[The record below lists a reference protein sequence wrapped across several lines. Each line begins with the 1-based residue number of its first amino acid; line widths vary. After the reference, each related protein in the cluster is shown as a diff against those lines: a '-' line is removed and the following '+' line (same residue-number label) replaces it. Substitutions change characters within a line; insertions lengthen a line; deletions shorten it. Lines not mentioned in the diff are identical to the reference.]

1 MNLADNLKKIRKD
14 NNLSQEQLAEKLGV
28 SRQSVSKWESGL
40 SYPEMDKVL
49 QICQLF
55 NLNINELINEDIKE
69 VNELREAQSRSNKYV
84 TSFFDYITK
93 VVDMFSS
100 MKWKEKIKCLFEQ
113 CVIAVIL
120 LIIFAIIGMIGSEI
134 IWSLLQF
141 LPDKVYYPIYNIFSS
156 IYLVIAI
163 IIGVVVLLHIFKIRY
178 LDYYEIVKEE
188 VDTSIEEHV
197 TEVEAKEVENTNDKK
212 NKIVLEKKK
221 EKVVI
226 RDPKHSEYKFLTG
239 LGKVCLWIVKAV
251 VALILCGFVLS
262 LIAFV
267 LCIPIVFL
275 IIKSGF
281 LFIGLLV
288 GLLGLIGLNIIILEL
303 LYNFIVNRKLS
314 KTRTFIVSILSIVLF
329 GLGIGMSIMSLNSF
343 DYLDEENV
351 ETVKD
356 VYTVDMKDSLYL
368 GFHSVTYVEKDID
381 YIEIEIEHSE
391 YFDVEFYEYESS
403 VGSWSYTS
411 FDSVMT
417 LVKQIIKDIN
427 NKKIVSYDDS
437 YNIVVYASK
446 ENIEKLNNNKDK
458 RDSEIEYYERIIEN
472 QNKDYNEVSG
482 KYNDLIECI
491 EDGGYQIIYDSN
503 GNIIGLEEIEE

>member
-1 MNLADNLKKIRKD
+1 MILADNLKKIRKD

-49 QICQLF
+49 QICKLF

-69 VNELREAQSRSNKYV
+69 VNELKEAQVRTNKYV

-113 CVIAVIL
+113 CVIAIIL
-120 LIIFAIIGMIGSEI
+120 VIIFAIIGMIGSGI

-141 LPDKVYYPIYNIFSS
+141 LPDNVYYPIYNIFSS

-163 IIGVVVLLHIFKIRY
+163 IMGVVVLLHIFKIRY

-188 VDTSIEEHV
+188 VDNNVEECV
-197 TEVEAKEVENTNDKK
+197 TELDNTNDKQ
-212 NKIVLEKKK
+212 NKILLEKKK

-251 VALILCGFVLS
+251 VACIFCGFVLS
-262 LIAFV
+262 LVIFV

-275 IIKSGF
+275 IFKSGF

-288 GLLGLIGLNIIILEL
+288 CFLGLVGFNIIVLEL

-314 KTRTFIVSILSIVLF
+314 KTRTFIISILSIILI
-329 GLGIGMSIMSLNSF
+329 GLGIGMSLMSLNSF
-343 DYLDEENV
+343 EYLDEKDV
-351 ETVKD
+351 EMVKD
-356 VYTVDMKDSLYL
+356 VYVVDMKDNLYL
-368 GFHSVTYVEKDID
+368 DFRFVTYVEKDID
-381 YIEIEIEHSE
+381 NIEIEIEHSK
-391 YFDVEFYEYESS
+391 YFDVDFYEYGNSIS
-403 VGSWSYTS
+403 SWSYTS
-411 FDSVMT
+411 FDSTMT
-417 LVKQIIKDIN
+417 LIKKIIRDIN
-427 NKKIVSYDDS
+427 NKKVIDYNDS
-437 YNIVVYASK
+437 YNVIVYASK
-446 ENIEKLNNNKDK
+446 ENIEKLNNYKEKIDL
-458 RDSEIEYYERIIEN
+458 EIANYERIIEN
-472 QNKDYNEVSG
+472 QNMKYYELNSR
-482 KYNDLIECI
+482 YNDLIDYI
-491 EDGGYQIIYDSN
+491 DDKGYQIIFDSN
-503 GNIIGLEEIEE
+503 GNIIGLE

>member
-69 VNELREAQSRSNKYV
+69 VNELKEAQVRTNKYV

-100 MKWKEKIKCLFEQ
+100 MKFKEKIKCLFEQ
-113 CVIAVIL
+113 GVIAIV
-120 LIIFAIIGMIGSEI
+120 LIIIFFIIGMIGSEI

-188 VDTSIEEHV
+188 VDTSVEEHV
-197 TEVEAKEVENTNDKK
+197 TEVEAKEVEDNNDKK
-212 NKIVLEKKK
+212 NKIILEKKK
-221 EKVVI
+221 EKIVI

-239 LGKVCLWIVKAV
+239 LGRVCLWFVKAI
-251 VALILCGFVLS
+251 VACVLCGFVLS

-281 LFIGLLV
+281 LFMGLLV
-288 GLLGLIGLNIIILEL
+288 GLLGLIGLNIIVLEL
-303 LYNFIVNRKLS
+303 LYNFIVNRKLC
-314 KTRTFIVSILSIVLF
+314 KTRTFIISIVSIILF
-329 GLGIGMSIMSLNSF
+329 GLGIGMSVMSLNSF
-343 DYLDEENV
+343 EYLENSV
-351 ETVKD
+351 ELVKD
-356 VYTVDMKDSLYL
+356 TYKIDMNDKLYL
-368 GFHSVTYVEKDID
+368 SFYNNVSYVEKDID
-381 YIEIEIEHSE
+381 NIEIEIEHSKYYDVKFYKYGNSVE
-391 YFDVEFYEYESS
+391 YLTYSNFKD
-403 VGSWSYTS
+403 TMS
-411 FDSVMT
+411 FIKT
-417 LVKQIIKDIN
+417 IIKDIN
-427 NKKIVSYDDS
+427 NKEIVT
-437 YNIVVYASK
+437 YNSDIRVIVYANK
-446 ENIEKLNNNKDK
+446 ENIIKLQYNRKN
-458 RDSEIEYYERIIEN
+458 RDDEIKNYERIIEN
-472 QNKDYNEVSG
+472 QNTDYRELSN
-482 KYNDLIECI
+482 KYNDLIDYI
-491 EDGGYQIIYDSN
+491 EDNGYYITFDSN
-503 GNIIGLEEIEE
+503 ENVIISKEIGE